1 MRRLATR
8 LTLPVSGKVARQA
21 TLLLLLTAALVGFFL
36 ILEFLGSLL
45 SNGPQN
51 LLAENPST
59 EETFGLPNGV
69 RLLQYAVLAVSIA
82 FALAALLMAVGGR
95 RGKLLF
101 RPSASLAVGVITA
114 GVLATAG
121 GYLAFSGIL
130 VQEVS
135 YAEHTIYRSFLQSG
149 GLALI
154 AAMFLTLAIAGVVS
168 RYLLPLLL
176 AVWLA
181 AAVGFGFADTRPV
194 DGLYLFERSA
204 LLEAPRDYTA
214 LVEEYQQTIPDTA
227 DEVVEEP
234 GELPEHPVLETQP
247 EPVPDASAVTSATA
261 LQTNTREPEPVF
273 WVVGA
278 SRTRYLRTATGDV
291 YEKGDWRQLDPAEVH
306 VDMDSLVPDAVA
318 AAALEQQLRLGRMP
332 LDVAFLALP
341 TVAPVVAETDNIAV
355 TPYWESVSFD
365 AGAVPVSKH
374 LQWVSASAT
383 YHPFSSTVS
392 VTEST
397 GWYEWEAWVLQFAPR
412 DLIAA
417 SAADAPAYLQLPDS
431 LPDRVLHLAEQF
443 QDEPSPYL
451 KADRIRKYLRE
462 KLAYAAADPSLE
474 EVQPAEGQ
482 DPVDWLLFDGRVGN
496 SGGFSSAFV
505 VLARAAGIPARVV
518 AGWAI
523 EAQAEEQIVYSD
535 QAHQWAE
542 IALEGIGW
550 TTFDPTP
557 RDARL
562 ADEEGTDFEELVE
575 ELGSGDNPQVR
586 EEAAEALGE
595 HADPAALPVLTSAAL
610 TDSTLAV
617 RIAAE
622 GALLKLDIEEL
633 IRILLTHEDPM
644 MRAAAAEALGIIRNP
659 RAVEPLGQAL
669 ANDEE
674 AFVREATAEA
684 LENIGGRQAEE
695 ALLEAAKSDEDSGV
709 RGACVRGLG
718 RLKAGWTVGDVAEM
732 LRADA
737 DPVIRLA
744 ASRSLGDMEH
754 PAGLRP
760 LLDAQSDDPEET
772 VRAGAAGA
780 LQQWESEELAHMLL
794 TETDPV
800 VRAAAAEILGQRRYV
815 EAIPELGSALSDE
828 DAGVRASALEAL
840 HRMGT
845 VTWLESG
852 NAIVSDDSGIVGF
865 VAGTTA
871 EAATEPDK
879 VAVLRVEGA
888 GHTNYLRTA
897 VGEVYDDGRWRS
909 AEYTHREYR
918 ELLDLAHDTGIFPS
932 VTAAATHPQ
941 EISLSLAESDREI
954 PRGIVPISRQ
964 LRTSGVAGLYWPR
977 SILFAID
984 EPTNSYGWSSIVH
997 DYSQAQLHRAGK
1009 WQTGINSPYLSL
1021 PEWARR
1027 GPVYD
1032 LAAQIT
1038 AGQRTPYAQ
1047 AKAIEQY
1054 LRTNYTYAYA
1064 DPEQQPTP
1072 SDVDDPVHRFL
1083 FEDREGTCGSFSS
1096 AFVFL
1101 ARSIGL
1107 PARVVS
1113 GWAISATSESQTV
1126 HTNQAHQW
1134 AEVAFEGTGW
1144 VTFDPTPG
1152 GARAEAA
1159 WEAPPDDPEKLEE
1172 ALQALKEAGAKVAL
1186 LESGGAL
1193 VSRGGS
1199 TVCIGGTSTRQSA
1212 GLPHI
1217 PVFRLEGA
1225 PHTSYLRTATGDVY
1239 ADGRWRQVDPV
1250 VENVR
1255 TGDSIPDM
1263 VERTRHE
1270 WTGLPS
1276 ERRDQ
1281 SLLVHRNREGNTHV
1295 VRALPTPESTL
1306 LPFTTLPVPRGL
1318 QTTDVRGGYYP
1329 FSATFRTK
1337 DPGPDFSWTFR
1348 DVNHSVETYRSAS
1361 AALDRSYLQLPPD
1374 LPRRIRDLAVA
1385 VTSGHSSP
1393 YAKAK
1398 ALESYLSSQYVYRL
1412 ADGPEDAVPPGR
1424 DPVDWFLFDH
1434 REGTSGVFSSA
1445 FVVMARSIGIP
1456 ARVVS
1461 GWAVSQTSPDQTVY
1475 SDQAHQWA
1483 EIALEGVGW
1492 VTFEPTAPGGATARS
1507 ALQGTPGSDPE
1518 AFEEALRSLEEAG
1531 AEVTR
1536 LENGGALVRQGE
1548 GGSGSMVLV
1557 PGTYTRQSSGLA
1569 HIPIFRLE
1577 GIPHTGYLR
1586 TGTGDVY
1593 VDGGWKQ
1600 VDPVVTDV
1608 RIGDSIP
1615 DTVERTRHEWTGL
1628 PLERRDPALLVHRNR
1643 GGSTHLV
1650 RALPTPGNESLPFIT
1665 LPVPSGLQTT
1675 NVPGGYHPFSATFR
1689 ANGPV
1694 ADYSWTFRLAS
1705 HSLATHRSASAA
1717 SDRTYLQ
1724 LPADLP
1730 RRIRELAEAVTSGHT
1745 SPYAKAKAL
1754 ESFLQTQYPYR
1765 YADGPED
1772 VVPPGRDPVDWFLF
1786 DHREGTCGVFSS
1798 AFVVM
1803 ARSIGIPARVVSGW
1817 VVSRKSP
1824 KQTIYADW
1832 AHQWAEVALEGV
1844 GWVTFEPTGS
1854 GGPLERAVPDFTDGG
1869 AAGRGSVIGDDS
1881 TGDSTGGGPP
1891 PPPPPPIRLPPP
1903 SPPPPPPPLDTVTEI
1918 TQSPSEVRRGQ
1929 PFTVGGTVRT
1939 VTGYAV
1945 DGMHVEIYVNET
1957 KEHGG
1962 TIIGTTT
1969 TRYGR
1974 FQAEAELPESLEL
1987 GAYQLLARAVENKRY
2002 YESWSDPD
2010 ISVYS
2015 GSGIRLTGP
2024 SEVPVDA
2031 EAVFTGRLSED
2042 TGQGVPDREI
2052 QIAIDGALIE
2062 PVVTDSFGNFE
2073 FARVFSDP
2081 GPHWV
2086 EVELS
2091 GAEFLVDNR
2100 ARIDFE
2106 VTLSTE
2112 TTVQAPV
2119 SVEVGEEFVV
2129 AGTLQGIRGEALS
2142 GRSLTIHVGE
2152 HSMEAVTD
2160 ESGMFELSST
2170 LDGPGAVAVRAEFSG
2185 DGFVL
2190 GSQAA
2195 TSTAVQQTVLLT
2207 VEGPSQID
2215 QGQGG
2220 VFAGRL
2226 TTSALEPI
2234 GQAPLTVLDADGDQ
2248 LATIPTSED
2257 GTFEYEHPAF
2267 DLTGPHSLTFQFPG
2281 GDFISPNSAR
2291 TAFTVLAPT
2300 SLAVDAP
2307 DVVRHGETY
2316 TLTGV
2321 LLHIDGS
2328 PVADATVEVNTGVS
2342 QPLVTDAGG
2351 AFSWEGVATI
2361 DPRAP
2366 ADAVETTLEL
2376 AVAFAG
2382 TDHLAPSA
2390 AAAEV
2395 VVGVPR
2401 IVMEPTDP
2409 VARGSEIDLR
2419 GTVLLGN
2426 RPFPGVELSVDG
2438 MIVAQSGESGAFIH
2452 SYFVGEEAPLQT
2464 REVVIAADNLD
2475 IGATTAFAVKS
2486 AVSMIVAP
2494 LDKVRPGRPVVL
2506 EARLRDD
2513 KGEGIPWATLLTSH
2527 GAEVVTDGS
2536 GAALLELEVADDE
2549 DLTAV
2554 PLTFTFD
2561 GNDRLMPLTYFIGV
2575 PVTPVGFNWLLWV
2588 GTPSLIALLA
2598 AAGYAGQRMKVV
2610 PLPHFVRRRVVEEAP
2625 PSDAAAAEDADVIVE
2640 ETPVETRLSTT
2651 LGMEFDK
2658 ISQDLPNVWGV
2669 GEEVNLRIALTD
2681 DEGRAIADAA
2691 ITITVDGSDTQ
2702 LATGKDGGCMLQR
2715 TGTETRDY
2723 AVSATYAGDDD
2734 YLPAEGVQSFR
2745 VVDFREEIVRLYNT
2759 FLVWAGDMTGSA
2771 LDQATPREVELLLVS
2786 RGVPVAQKSLDELIS
2801 RFEEAD
2807 YSEHPIGR
2815 RHYESMFRAWH
2826 AVVETT

>member
-1 MRRLATR
+1 M
-8 LTLPVSGKVARQA
+8 
-21 TLLLLLTAALVGFFL
+21 LLTAALVGFFL

-45 SNGPQN
+45 SDGPQN

-69 RLLQYAVLAVSIA
+69 RLLQYAVLVVSLV
-82 FALAALLMAVGGR
+82 FALAALSMAVGGR
-95 RGKLLF
+95 GGKPAF

-114 GVLATAG
+114 AVLATAG

-130 VQEVS
+130 GQEVS

-149 GLALI
+149 GLALV
-154 AAMFLTLAIAGVVS
+154 AAIFLTLAIAGVVS

-204 LLEAPRDYTA
+204 LLEAPSDYTA

-247 EPVPDASAVTSATA
+247 EPVPNASAVTSATA
-261 LQTNTREPEPVF
+261 LQANTKEPEPVF

-278 SRTRYLRTATGDV
+278 SRTHYLRTATGDV
-291 YEKGDWRQLDPAEVH
+291 YARGEWQQLDPAEVH

-318 AAALEQQLRLGRMP
+318 RVMEDLRQRGFVLGQFMAGPLGAAL
-332 LDVAFLALP
+332 LDPP
-341 TVAPVVAETDNIAV
+341 TVKPVVAETDNIAV
-355 TPYWESVSFD
+355 TSYWKSVSFD
-365 AGAVPVSKH
+365 AGAVPVSKD
-374 LQWVSASAT
+374 LQWVSAAAT

-397 GWYEWEAWVLQFAPR
+397 AWYEWEAWVLQFAPR
-412 DLIAA
+412 DLVAA
-417 SAADAPAYLQLPDS
+417 SAANAPAYLQLPDG
-431 LPDRVLHLAEQF
+431 LPDRVHHLAGQF

-451 KADRIRKYLRE
+451 RADRISKYLRE
-462 KLAYAAADPSLE
+462 KLAYGAADASRE

-505 VLARAAGIPARVV
+505 VLARAAGIPARLV

-523 EAQAEEQIVYSD
+523 EAQTEEQVVYTD

-550 TTFDPTP
+550 VTFDPAP
-557 RDARL
+557 RDERL
-562 ADEEGTDFEELVE
+562 ADEAGPELEELVK
-575 ELGSGDNPQVR
+575 ELGTGEDPQVR
-586 EEAAEALGE
+586 QEAAEALGE
-595 HADPAALPVLTSAAL
+595 HGDLAALPVLLGAAL

-659 RAVEPLGQAL
+659 RAVKPLGQAL

-684 LENIGGRQAEE
+684 LEKIGGRQAEE

-709 RGACVRGLG
+709 RGACLRGLG

-760 LLDAQSDDPEET
+760 LLDAETGDLEET
-772 VRAGAAGA
+772 VRTAAGAA
-780 LQQWESEELAHMLL
+780 LLEWESWELAHILL
-794 TETDPV
+794 TVTDPV
-800 VRAAAAEILGQRRYV
+800 ARAAAAEILGERRYH
-815 EAIPELGSALSDE
+815 EAILELSVALSDV
-828 DAGVRASALEAL
+828 DAGVHAAALEAL

-845 VTWLESG
+845 VMWLENG
-852 NAIVSDDSGIVGF
+852 NAIVTDDSGVIGF
-865 VAGTTA
+865 IASTTA
-871 EAATEPDK
+871 TAATKPDK
-879 VAVLRVEGA
+879 VALLRVEGA

-897 VGEVYDDGRWRS
+897 VGDVYDDGRWRS

-918 ELLDLAHDTGIFPS
+918 ELLDLAQDTRIFPS

-941 EISLSLAESDREI
+941 DISLSLAESDREI
-954 PRGIVPISRQ
+954 PRGVVPISRQ
-964 LRTSGVAGLYWPR
+964 LQSASEGGRYWPK
-977 SILFAID
+977 SIVFAID

-1009 WQTGINSPYLSL
+1009 WQTGINSPYISL

-1032 LAAQIT
+1032 LAAQVT
-1038 AGQRTPYAQ
+1038 AGQRTPFAQ

-1064 DPEQQPTP
+1064 EAEQQPTP

-1083 FEDREGTCGSFSS
+1083 FEDREGTSGSFSS

-1101 ARSIGL
+1101 ARSLGL

-1113 GWAISATSESQTV
+1113 GWAISAKSGTQTV
-1126 HTNQAHQW
+1126 HTDQAHQW

-1172 ALQALKEAGAKVAL
+1172 ALQALEEAGAKVTL

-1199 TVCIGGTSTRQSA
+1199 SICIGGVSTRQSA

-1225 PHTSYLRTATGDVY
+1225 PHTGYLRTATGDVY
-1239 ADGRWRQVDPV
+1239 ADGRWQQQDPV
-1250 VENVR
+1250 AIDVSASSSVPRAIQAAGLTPHQLNLVLWPT
-1255 TGDSIPDM
+1255 TGDH
-1263 VERTRHE
+1263 RT
-1270 WTGLPS
+1270 
-1276 ERRDQ
+1276 
-1281 SLLVHRNREGNTHV
+1281 
-1295 VRALPTPESTL
+1295 VRVLPTEGSTS
-1306 LPFTTLPVPRGL
+1306 LPFRTVPFSPALEGAS
-1318 QTTDVRGGYYP
+1318 VSGVYYP
-1329 FSATFRTK
+1329 HSATFRTSHTVPNYAWTSGPVRHARQELLTA
-1337 DPGPDFSWTFR
+1337 DPYTDP
-1348 DVNHSVETYRSAS
+1348 TYVK
-1361 AALDRSYLQLPPD
+1361 LPED

-1385 VTSGHSSP
+1385 VTSGH
-1393 YAKAK
+1393 
-1398 ALESYLSSQYVYRL
+1398 
-1412 ADGPEDAVPPGR
+1412 
-1424 DPVDWFLFDH
+1424 
-1434 REGTSGVFSSA
+1434 
-1445 FVVMARSIGIP
+1445 
-1456 ARVVS
+1456 
-1461 GWAVSQTSPDQTVY
+1461 
-1475 SDQAHQWA
+1475 
-1483 EIALEGVGW
+1483 
-1492 VTFEPTAPGGATARS
+1492 
-1507 ALQGTPGSDPE
+1507 
-1518 AFEEALRSLEEAG
+1518 
-1531 AEVTR
+1531 
-1536 LENGGALVRQGE
+1536 
-1548 GGSGSMVLV
+1548 
-1557 PGTYTRQSSGLA
+1557 
-1569 HIPIFRLE
+1569 
-1577 GIPHTGYLR
+1577 
-1586 TGTGDVY
+1586 
-1593 VDGGWKQ
+1593 
-1600 VDPVVTDV
+1600 
-1608 RIGDSIP
+1608 
-1615 DTVERTRHEWTGL
+1615 
-1628 PLERRDPALLVHRNR
+1628 
-1643 GGSTHLV
+1643 
-1650 RALPTPGNESLPFIT
+1650 
-1665 LPVPSGLQTT
+1665 
-1675 NVPGGYHPFSATFR
+1675 
-1689 ANGPV
+1689 
-1694 ADYSWTFRLAS
+1694 
-1705 HSLATHRSASAA
+1705 
-1717 SDRTYLQ
+1717 
-1724 LPADLP
+1724 
-1730 RRIRELAEAVTSGHT
+1730 T

-1754 ESFLQTQYPYR
+1754 EQYLSTQFPYR
-1765 YADGPED
+1765 FADGPED
-1772 VVPPGRDPVDWFLF
+1772 AVPLGRDPVDWFLF

-1817 VVSRKSP
+1817 AVSESGP
-1824 KQTIYADW
+1824 SQTVYADQ
-1832 AHQWAEVALEGV
+1832 AHQWAEVALEGI
-1844 GWVTFEPTGS
+1844 GWVTFEPTAPGGAADRAGLQGTPGS
-1854 GGPLERAVPDFTDGG
+1854 DPEGFEETLQALEEAGAEVTRLENGGALVEQGGSLVFIASLTTRQSGLGSTVAPVFRLEGTPNTSYLRLLAGDVYIDGQWKQVDPVVTRVREGDSIPDTVERERHGWTELPWERREPSLLVHRNRGGRTDVVRVLPTARHTSLPFMTLPVSLGLQTTSVGGDYYPYSATFRVNDPISDYSWTSRKATHAAAAYRSASAASDQTYLQLPQNLPSRIRDLALAVTSGHNSPYAKAKALEFYLLTQFPYRFTDGPEDAVPPGRDPVDWFLFDHREGTSGVFSSAFVVMARSVGIPARVVAGWVISPHGPAQTVYAGQAHQWAEVALEGIGWVTFEPTPEG
-1869 AAGRGSVIGDDS
+1869 APVHIDSENRDISVVVD
-1881 TGDSTGGGPP
+1881 TPP
-1891 PPPPPPIRLPPP
+1891 PKAV
-1903 SPPPPPPPLDTVTEI
+1903 DTVTEI
-1918 TQSPSEVRRGQ
+1918 TRSPTEVRRGQ

-1939 VTGYAV
+1939 ITNYPV
-1945 DGMHVEIYVNET
+1945 DSMRVEIYVNET

-1962 TIIGTTT
+1962 TVIGTTT

-1987 GAYQLLARAVENKRY
+1987 GAYQLLARAVENERY

-2024 SEVPVDA
+2024 SEVPVDV
-2031 EAVFTGRLSED
+2031 EAVFTGKLSED

-2100 ARIDFE
+2100 ARINFE

-2142 GRSLTIHVGE
+2142 GRSVTIHVGE
-2152 HSMEAVTD
+2152 QSMEAVTD

-2170 LDGPGAVAVRAEFSG
+2170 LDGPGAVAVRADFSG

-2195 TSTAVQQTVLLT
+2195 TSVAVQQTVLLA
-2207 VEGPSQID
+2207 VEGPSQIE

-2226 TTSALEPI
+2226 TTSLLEPI
-2234 GQAPLTVLDADGDQ
+2234 GQSPLTILDADGDH
-2248 LATIPTSED
+2248 LATITSDDD
-2257 GTFEYEHPAF
+2257 GAFEYEHLAF
-2267 DLTGPHSLTFQFPG
+2267 DLTGPNSLTFQFPG

-2300 SLAVDAP
+2300 SLAVEAP
-2307 DVVRHGETY
+2307 DVVRHGETL

-2321 LLHIDGS
+2321 LTYADGS
-2328 PVADATVEVNTGVS
+2328 PVADATVEVNTGVA
-2342 QPLVTDAGG
+2342 QPLVTG
-2351 AFSWEGVATI
+2351 ADGTFSWEGIASL

-2366 ADAVETTLEL
+2366 SDAVETTME
-2376 AVAFAG
+2376 VGVTFPG

-2401 IVMEPTDP
+2401 IVMEPAAP
-2409 VARGSEIDLR
+2409 VARGSAIDLR

-2426 RPFPGVELSVDG
+2426 RPAPDVELTVDG
-2438 MIVAQSGESGAFIH
+2438 VGVVQSSESGAFAH
-2452 SYFVGEEAPLQT
+2452 SYFVDEDASLST
-2464 REVVIAADNLD
+2464 REVIIAADSL
-2475 IGATTAFAVKS
+2475 GVSATAFFAVKS

-2494 LDKVRPGRPVVL
+2494 LDKVRPGRLVRL
-2506 EARLRDD
+2506 ETMLHNDR
-2513 KGEGIPWATLLTSH
+2513 GESIPWATLRTSH
-2527 GAEVVTDGS
+2527 GAEVVTDGG
-2536 GAALLELEVADDE
+2536 GAALLELEVPDDE
-2549 DLTAV
+2549 NLTAV

-2610 PLPHFVRRRVVEEAP
+2610 PLPHFVRRRVAEETP
-2625 PSDAAAAEDADVIVE
+2625 PSEAAAAVDADVMVE

-2651 LGMEFDK
+2651 LEMKFDK

-2669 GEEVNLRIALTD
+2669 GEEVTLRFALA
-2681 DEGRAIADAA
+2681 DEERRAIADAA
-2691 ITITVDGSDTQ
+2691 ITVTVDGSDTQ
-2702 LATGKDGGCMLQR
+2702 LATDQDGGCTLQR
-2715 TGTETRDY
+2715 TGTETHDY
-2723 AVSATYAGDDD
+2723 AVSATYAGDED
-2734 YLPAEGVQSFR
+2734 YLPAESVQSFR
-2745 VVDFREEIVRLYNT
+2745 VVDFREEIVRLYNA
-2759 FLVWAGDMTGSA
+2759 FLGWAGDTTGSA

-2826 AVVETT
+2826 AVVEAT

>member
-1 MRRLATR
+1 M
-8 LTLPVSGKVARQA
+8 SGKVARQA

-45 SNGPQN
+45 SEGPQN
-51 LLAENPST
+51 LLAENPSN

-69 RLLQYAVLAVSIA
+69 ALLQYAVLAVSIV
-82 FALAALLMAVGGR
+82 FALAALSMAVGGR
-95 RGKLLF
+95 GGKPMF

-114 GVLATAG
+114 AVLATAG

-130 VQEVS
+130 GQEVS

-149 GLALI
+149 GLALV
-154 AAMFLTLAIAGVVS
+154 AAIFLTLAIAGVVS

-204 LLEAPRDYTA
+204 LLEAPSDYTA

-247 EPVPDASAVTSATA
+247 EPVPNASAVTSATA
-261 LQTNTREPEPVF
+261 LQANTKEPEPVF

-278 SRTRYLRTATGDV
+278 SRTHYLRTATGDV
-291 YEKGDWRQLDPAEVH
+291 YARGEWQQLDPAEVH
-306 VDMDSLVPDAVA
+306 VDMDSLVPNAVA
-318 AAALEQQLRLGRMP
+318 ALEERLRLGGRP
-332 LDVAFLALP
+332 LDVALLALP
-341 TVAPVVAETDNIAV
+341 TVKPVVAETDNIAV
-355 TPYWESVSFD
+355 TSYWESVSFD
-365 AGAVPVSKH
+365 AGAVPVSKDV
-374 LQWVSASAT
+374 QWVSAAAT
-383 YHPFSSTVS
+383 YYPFSSTVS

-397 GWYEWEAWVLQFAPR
+397 AWYEWEAWVLQFAPR
-412 DLIAA
+412 DLVAA
-417 SAADAPAYLQLPDS
+417 SAANAPAYLQLPDG

-451 KADRIRKYLRE
+451 RADRIRKYLRE
-462 KLAYAAADPSLE
+462 KLAYSAPDASRE

-523 EAQAEEQIVYSD
+523 EAQTEEQVVYTD

-542 IALEGIGW
+542 IALDGIGW
-550 TTFDPTP
+550 VTFDPTP
-557 RDARL
+557 RDERL
-562 ADEEGTDFEELVE
+562 ADEGGPELEELVK
-575 ELGSGDNPQVR
+575 ELGTGEDPQVR
-586 EEAAEALGE
+586 QEAAEALGE
-595 HADPAALPVLTSAAL
+595 HGDLAALPVLTSAAL
-610 TDSTLAV
+610 TDSTFAV

-684 LENIGGRQAEE
+684 LEKIGGRQAEE

-772 VRAGAAGA
+772 VRTAAAEA
-780 LQQWESEELAHMLL
+780 LRQWESEELAHMLL
-794 TETDPV
+794 TVTDPV
-800 VRAAAAEILGQRRYV
+800 ARAAAAEILGERKYH
-815 EAIPELGSALSDE
+815 EAILELSVALSDD
-828 DAGVRASALEAL
+828 DARVHAAALEAL
-840 HRMGT
+840 HKMGT
-845 VTWLESG
+845 VTWLENG

-871 EAATEPDK
+871 EDNTASPR
-879 VAVLRVEGA
+879 VALFEVEGA
-888 GHTNYLRTA
+888 SHTNYLRTA
-897 VGEVYDDGRWRS
+897 VGEVYEGGRWRS
-909 AEYTHREYR
+909 QDSSYHHYDGRLYSLAQYTSPRY
-918 ELLDLAHDTGIFPS
+918 AVVAPTVSG
-932 VTAAATHPQ
+932 ATTYSQ
-941 EISLSLAESDREI
+941 EVSLSLAEPDREI
-954 PRGIVPISRQ
+954 PRGIVPISRRLQ
-964 LRTSGVAGLYWPR
+964 SAGVGGRYWPKSMTFGIAEPTSG
-977 SILFAID
+977 
-984 EPTNSYGWSSIVH
+984 YGWTSIIH
-997 DYSQAQLHRAGK
+997 NYSQAQLHEARRWPVGV
-1009 WQTGINSPYLSL
+1009 NSPNISL
-1021 PEWARR
+1021 PDWARR

-1032 LAAQIT
+1032 LAARIT
-1038 AGQRTPYAQ
+1038 AGQRTPFAQ

-1083 FEDREGTCGSFSS
+1083 FEDREGTSGSFSS

-1113 GWAISATSESQTV
+1113 GWAIGATSESQTIY
-1126 HTNQAHQW
+1126 TDQAHQW

-1152 GARAEAA
+1152 GAVGRAAL
-1159 WEAPPDDPEKLEE
+1159 EAPLDDPEKVEEALEALEE
-1172 ALQALKEAGAKVAL
+1172 AGADVLTLENGGAIVSRDSGRFFVVGTTTAQADRSSIWPTFAVFVVSGAEATPYLRTAVGDVYLGNGWRQLDPIRIGERGGQSVPDAVRSEYSDAGGAFSTLPSERRSDPSLFGLGDAHAQSTQLDIRVQSADPGILIPAGIVPVSPNLQDFRAQEVYYPYSGTVQSPHSKRDYRYTANVPHFTLDQLRRARAATDPAYLQLPSDLPDRVRRLARQITHGLTSPYDKTRALATYLTANYTYRLAEGPEGAPPPGHDAVDWFLFHHREGTCGVFSSAFTVMARAVGVPARVVAGWAIVPTPEVQTVFSDSAHQWAEIALEGIGWVAVEATPAGGAPTRALARYVEATVISGDGPEKREKALKTLEEAGAEVDD
-1186 LESGGAL
+1186 LENGGAL
-1193 VSRGGS
+1193 VRQGDALILA
-1199 TVCIGGTSTRQSA
+1199 TGTTTRQSS

-1225 PHTSYLRTATGDVY
+1225 PNVGYLRTAVGDIY
-1239 ADGRWRQVDPV
+1239 TDGRWRQLDPV
-1250 VENVR
+1250 VTDVSP
-1255 TGDSIPDM
+1255 GDSIPDKI
-1263 VERTRHE
+1263 ERVRHGWSE
-1270 WTGLPS
+1270 LPW
-1276 ERRDQ
+1276 ERRDP
-1281 SLLVHRNREGNTHV
+1281 SLLVHRNRGGETHAVRTLPLPGN
-1295 VRALPTPESTL
+1295 RS
-1306 LPFTTLPVPRGL
+1306 LPFLTLPVSLGL
-1318 QTTDVRGGYYP
+1318 QTASVRGDYHPYSLTLRANGSMRNY
-1329 FSATFRTK
+1329 F
-1337 DPGPDFSWTFR
+1337 WTSR
-1348 DVNHSVETYRSAS
+1348 YSSHTAETYRTAPPSS
-1361 AALDRSYLQLPPD
+1361 DPTYLQLPSD
-1374 LPRRIRDLAVA
+1374 LPSRIRDLAVA
-1385 VTSGHSSP
+1385 VTAGHSSP

-1398 ALESYLSSQYVYRL
+1398 ALEAYLSTRYTYRF
-1412 ADGPEDAVPPGR
+1412 ADGAEDAVPPRR

-1434 REGTSGVFSSA
+1434 
-1445 FVVMARSIGIP
+1445 
-1456 ARVVS
+1456 
-1461 GWAVSQTSPDQTVY
+1461 Q
-1475 SDQAHQWA
+1475 
-1483 EIALEGVGW
+1483 
-1492 VTFEPTAPGGATARS
+1492 
-1507 ALQGTPGSDPE
+1507 
-1518 AFEEALRSLEEAG
+1518 
-1531 AEVTR
+1531 
-1536 LENGGALVRQGE
+1536 
-1548 GGSGSMVLV
+1548 
-1557 PGTYTRQSSGLA
+1557 
-1569 HIPIFRLE
+1569 
-1577 GIPHTGYLR
+1577 
-1586 TGTGDVY
+1586 
-1593 VDGGWKQ
+1593 
-1600 VDPVVTDV
+1600 
-1608 RIGDSIP
+1608 
-1615 DTVERTRHEWTGL
+1615 
-1628 PLERRDPALLVHRNR
+1628 
-1643 GGSTHLV
+1643 
-1650 RALPTPGNESLPFIT
+1650 
-1665 LPVPSGLQTT
+1665 
-1675 NVPGGYHPFSATFR
+1675 
-1689 ANGPV
+1689 
-1694 ADYSWTFRLAS
+1694 
-1705 HSLATHRSASAA
+1705 
-1717 SDRTYLQ
+1717 
-1724 LPADLP
+1724 
-1730 RRIRELAEAVTSGHT
+1730 
-1745 SPYAKAKAL
+1745 
-1754 ESFLQTQYPYR
+1754 
-1765 YADGPED
+1765 
-1772 VVPPGRDPVDWFLF
+1772 
-1786 DHREGTCGVFSS
+1786 EGTCGVFSS

-1803 ARSIGIPARVVSGW
+1803 ARSVGIPARVVSGW
-1817 VVSRKSP
+1817 VISP
-1824 KQTIYADW
+1824 RRSAQTVYADQ
-1832 AHQWAEVALEGV
+1832 AHQWAEVGLEGI
-1844 GWVTFEPTGS
+1844 GWVTFEPTAS
-1854 GGPLERAVPDFTDGG
+1854 GAPQRIESDNRQFSIADT
-1869 AAGRGSVIGDDS
+1869 
-1881 TGDSTGGGPP
+1881 PP
-1891 PPPPPPIRLPPP
+1891 PKAV
-1903 SPPPPPPPLDTVTEI
+1903 DTVTEI
-1918 TQSPSEVRRGQ
+1918 TRSPTEVRRGQ

-1939 VTGYAV
+1939 VTGYPV
-1945 DGMHVEIYVNET
+1945 DGMRVEIYVNET

-1962 TIIGTTT
+1962 TVIGTTT

-1987 GAYQLLARAVENKRY
+1987 GAYQLLARAVENERY

-2024 SEVPVDA
+2024 SEVPVDV
-2031 EAVFTGRLSED
+2031 EAVFTGKLSED

-2100 ARIDFE
+2100 ARINFE

-2142 GRSLTIHVGE
+2142 GRSVTIHVGE
-2152 HSMEAVTD
+2152 QSMEAVTD

-2170 LDGPGAVAVRAEFSG
+2170 LDGPGAVAVRADFSG

-2195 TSTAVQQTVLLT
+2195 TSVAVQQTVLLT
-2207 VEGPSQID
+2207 VEGPSQIE

-2226 TTSALEPI
+2226 TTSLMEPI
-2234 GQAPLTVLDADGDQ
+2234 GQSPLTILDADGDL
-2248 LATIPTSED
+2248 LATITSDDD
-2257 GTFEYEHPAF
+2257 GAFEYEHPAF

-2300 SLAVDAP
+2300 SLAVEAP
-2307 DVVRHGETY
+2307 DVVRHGETI

-2321 LLHIDGS
+2321 LTYADGS
-2328 PVADATVEVNTGVS
+2328 PVADATVEVNTGVA
-2342 QPLVTDAGG
+2342 QPLVTG
-2351 AFSWEGVATI
+2351 ADGTFSWEGIASL

-2366 ADAVETTLEL
+2366 SDAVETTME
-2376 AVAFAG
+2376 VGVTFPG

-2401 IVMEPTDP
+2401 IVMEPAAP
-2409 VARGSEIDLR
+2409 VARGSAIDLR

-2426 RPFPGVELSVDG
+2426 RPAPDVELTVDG
-2438 MIVAQSGESGAFIH
+2438 VGVVQSSESGAFTH
-2452 SYFVGEEAPLQT
+2452 SYFVDEDASLST
-2464 REVVIAADNLD
+2464 REVVIAAD
-2475 IGATTAFAVKS
+2475 
-2486 AVSMIVAP
+2486 
-2494 LDKVRPGRPVVL
+2494 
-2506 EARLRDD
+2506 
-2513 KGEGIPWATLLTSH
+2513 
-2527 GAEVVTDGS
+2527 
-2536 GAALLELEVADDE
+2536 
-2549 DLTAV
+2549 
-2554 PLTFTFD
+2554 
-2561 GNDRLMPLTYFIGV
+2561 
-2575 PVTPVGFNWLLWV
+2575 
-2588 GTPSLIALLA
+2588 SL
-2598 AAGYAGQRMKVV
+2598 G
-2610 PLPHFVRRRVVEEAP
+2610 
-2625 PSDAAAAEDADVIVE
+2625 
-2640 ETPVETRLSTT
+2640 
-2651 LGMEFDK
+2651 
-2658 ISQDLPNVWGV
+2658 
-2669 GEEVNLRIALTD
+2669 
-2681 DEGRAIADAA
+2681 
-2691 ITITVDGSDTQ
+2691 
-2702 LATGKDGGCMLQR
+2702 
-2715 TGTETRDY
+2715 
-2723 AVSATYAGDDD
+2723 VSATASS
-2734 YLPAEGVQSFR
+2734 P
-2745 VVDFREEIVRLYNT
+2745 
-2759 FLVWAGDMTGSA
+2759 
-2771 LDQATPREVELLLVS
+2771 
-2786 RGVPVAQKSLDELIS
+2786 
-2801 RFEEAD
+2801 
-2807 YSEHPIGR
+2807 
-2815 RHYESMFRAWH
+2815 
-2826 AVVETT
+2826 